1 MGKLSVSILSAD
13 LAHLADQVKLVEPYA
28 DAIHVDVMD
37 GHFAPPITF
46 GGVLVRSLRPCTPL
60 VLHGHL
66 MVDAP
71 ESQFDEL
78 AQAGMDIVSFH
89 IEAVEDPAPV
99 IRKARDAG
107 MRVGMTVSPPTP
119 VEALFPYLEELD
131 DVMVMSVYPGWA
143 GQRFMPEALPEAGG
157 GPRRARPPGP
167 QSRRPDRR
175 RREARERAALHRG
188 RRHRAHRGLGDLPG
202 RGPRGR
208 GPGAE
213 GDRGGEGLMPETI
226 LVVDDDP
233 DIARFVEVNLR
244 SAGYEVAVA
253 ADGEQALE
261 MAMQLR
267 PDLVLLDVMMP
278 RIDGFEVAQ
287 RLRRNPQTANTS
299 IIMLT
304 AKALST
310 DKVLGL
316 TAGADDYII
325 KPFDPIELLAR
336 VKGTLRRA
344 KEMRNLSP
352 LTGLPGNI
360 RIQEEIERM
369 VRERRPFAV
378 LYCDLDNFKAYNDQ
392 KGFVRGDRLIQAT
405 ARIIQD
411 SVVELAG
418 SEGFVGHVGGDDFVA
433 IVPPDVAEP
442 IAKRIVERFDA
453 QVHRFYDPEDVERG
467 YVEVEDRKGVLQRLP
482 LAAISVG
489 IATTAVRTFA
499 HYGEAVA
506 VATEMKQFAKR
517 QAGSSYAI
525 DRRAGT

>member
-1 MGKLSVSILSAD
+1 
-13 LAHLADQVKLVEPYA
+13 
-28 DAIHVDVMD
+28 
-37 GHFAPPITF
+37 
-46 GGVLVRSLRPCTPL
+46 
-60 VLHGHL
+60 
-66 MVDAP
+66 
-71 ESQFDEL
+71 
-78 AQAGMDIVSFH
+78 
-89 IEAVEDPAPV
+89 
-99 IRKARDAG
+99 
-107 MRVGMTVSPPTP
+107 
-119 VEALFPYLEELD
+119 
-131 DVMVMSVYPGWA
+131 
-143 GQRFMPEALPEAGG
+143 
-157 GPRRARPPGP
+157 
-167 QSRRPDRR
+167 
-175 RREARERAALHRG
+175 
-188 RRHRAHRGLGDLPG
+188 
-202 RGPRGR
+202 
-208 GPGAE
+208 
-213 GDRGGEGLMPETI
+213 MPETI

-244 SAGYEVAVA
+244 SAGYDVSVAS
-253 ADGEQALE
+253 DGEEALE
-261 MAMQLR
+261 KAGTLR

-287 RLRRNPQTANTS
+287 RLRRNPQTSNTS

-369 VRERRPFAV
+369 VREDRPFAV

-411 SVVELAG
+411 AVVEFAG
-418 SEGFVGHVGGDDFVA
+418 SDGFVGHVGGDDFVA
-433 IVPPDVAEP
+433 VVAPEIAEDV
-442 IAKRIVERFDA
+442 AKRIVERFDGEV
-453 QVHRFYDPEDVERG
+453 QDFYEKEDLARG
-467 YVEVEDRKGVLQRLP
+467 HVEVEDRKGVLQHVP
-482 LAAISVG
+482 LAGVSVG
-489 IATTAVRTFA
+489 IATTQVRRFA

-517 QAGSSYAI
+517 DIRSSYAI
-525 DRRAGT
+525 DRRLT

>member
-1 MGKLSVSILSAD
+1 M
-13 LAHLADQVKLVEPYA
+13 
-28 DAIHVDVMD
+28 
-37 GHFAPPITF
+37 
-46 GGVLVRSLRPCTPL
+46 
-60 VLHGHL
+60 
-66 MVDAP
+66 P
-71 ESQFDEL
+71 ES
-78 AQAGMDIVSFH
+78 
-89 IEAVEDPAPV
+89 
-99 IRKARDAG
+99 
-107 MRVGMTVSPPTP
+107 
-119 VEALFPYLEELD
+119 
-131 DVMVMSVYPGWA
+131 
-143 GQRFMPEALPEAGG
+143 
-157 GPRRARPPGP
+157 
-167 QSRRPDRR
+167 
-175 RREARERAALHRG
+175 
-188 RRHRAHRGLGDLPG
+188 
-202 RGPRGR
+202 
-208 GPGAE
+208 
-213 GDRGGEGLMPETI
+213 I

-244 SAGYEVAVA
+244 SAGYDVAVA
-253 ADGEQALE
+253 ADGEEALQRASE
-261 MAMQLR
+261 MR

-369 VRERRPFAV
+369 VREGRPFAV

-392 KGFVRGDRLIQAT
+392 KGFVRGDRMIQAT

-411 SVVELAG
+411 AVVEFAG
-418 SEGFVGHVGGDDFVA
+418 ADGFVGHVGGDDFVA
-433 IVPPDVAEP
+433 MIPPEVAEDVA
-442 IAKRIVERFDA
+442 KRVVESFDA
-453 QVHRFYDPEDVERG
+453 QVTEFYDPDDLERG
-467 YVEVEDRKGVLQRLP
+467 FVEVEDRKGVLVRLP
-482 LAAISVG
+482 LVAMSIGV
-489 IATTAVRTFA
+489 ATTARRGFA

-517 QAGSSYAI
+517 DPGSSYAV
-525 DRRAGT
+525 DRRSTA

>member
-1 MGKLSVSILSAD
+1 
-13 LAHLADQVKLVEPYA
+13 
-28 DAIHVDVMD
+28 
-37 GHFAPPITF
+37 
-46 GGVLVRSLRPCTPL
+46 
-60 VLHGHL
+60 
-66 MVDAP
+66 
-71 ESQFDEL
+71 
-78 AQAGMDIVSFH
+78 
-89 IEAVEDPAPV
+89 
-99 IRKARDAG
+99 
-107 MRVGMTVSPPTP
+107 
-119 VEALFPYLEELD
+119 
-131 DVMVMSVYPGWA
+131 
-143 GQRFMPEALPEAGG
+143 
-157 GPRRARPPGP
+157 
-167 QSRRPDRR
+167 
-175 RREARERAALHRG
+175 
-188 RRHRAHRGLGDLPG
+188 
-202 RGPRGR
+202 
-208 GPGAE
+208 
-213 GDRGGEGLMPETI
+213 MPETI

-244 SAGYEVAVA
+244 SAGYDVSVAS
-253 ADGEQALE
+253 DGEEALDK
-261 MAMQLR
+261 AATLR

-287 RLRRNPQTANTS
+287 RLRRNPQTSNTS

-369 VRERRPFAV
+369 VRDDRPFAV
-378 LYCDLDNFKAYNDQ
+378 LYSDLDNFKAYNDQ
-392 KGFVRGDRLIQAT
+392 KGFVRGDRLIQTT

-411 SVVELAG
+411 AVVEFAG
-418 SEGFVGHVGGDDFVA
+418 SDGFVGHVGGDDFVA
-433 IVPPDVAEP
+433 VAPPEIAEDV
-442 IAKRIVERFDA
+442 AKRIVERFDA
-453 QVHRFYDPEDVERG
+453 EIHEFYEKSDLDQG

-482 LAAISVG
+482 LVGVSVG
-489 IATTAVRTFA
+489 IATTLVRKFA

-517 QAGSSYAI
+517 ESRSSFAI
-525 DRRAGT
+525 DRRKID

>member
-1 MGKLSVSILSAD
+1 
-13 LAHLADQVKLVEPYA
+13 
-28 DAIHVDVMD
+28 
-37 GHFAPPITF
+37 
-46 GGVLVRSLRPCTPL
+46 
-60 VLHGHL
+60 
-66 MVDAP
+66 
-71 ESQFDEL
+71 
-78 AQAGMDIVSFH
+78 
-89 IEAVEDPAPV
+89 
-99 IRKARDAG
+99 
-107 MRVGMTVSPPTP
+107 
-119 VEALFPYLEELD
+119 
-131 DVMVMSVYPGWA
+131 
-143 GQRFMPEALPEAGG
+143 
-157 GPRRARPPGP
+157 
-167 QSRRPDRR
+167 
-175 RREARERAALHRG
+175 
-188 RRHRAHRGLGDLPG
+188 
-202 RGPRGR
+202 
-208 GPGAE
+208 
-213 GDRGGEGLMPETI
+213 MPETI

-244 SAGYEVAVA
+244 SAGYDVAVA
-253 ADGEQALE
+253 SDGEQALE
-261 MAMQLR
+261 KAAELR

-369 VRERRPFAV
+369 VREARPFAV

-411 SVVELAG
+411 AVVELAG
-418 SEGFVGHVGGDDFVA
+418 SEGFVGHIGGDDFAAV
-433 IVPPDVAEP
+433 VPPEHAEP

-453 QVHRFYDPEDVERG
+453 QVHQFYDPEDIERG

-482 LAAISVG
+482 LASISVG
-489 IATTAVRTFA
+489 IATTDVRTFA

-517 QAGSSYAI
+517 QTGSSYAI
-525 DRRAGT
+525 DRRATG